1 MRKSDIDSFNLKHKL
16 PEIYQQSKP
25 VKGIS
30 SVHEVQIV
38 DGVVETQQYHGET
51 DQETTDD
58 ANAILPILSLENSS
72 SHNLSPENVPTEKN
86 VSINDYIAV
95 HVENSWYPAIVISVD
110 RGINVN
116 YMNWIDP
123 KKGTVEFTD
132 ESCLIQENDVLQIL
146 PAPNMC
152 SSTRNRYCFETPLL
166 DDIDQILAEKL

>member
-16 PEIYQQSKP
+16 PEIYQQSKS

-72 SHNLSPENVPTEKN
+72 SHNLSPECTHREKC
-86 VSINDYIAV
+86 IN
-95 HVENSWYPAIVISVD
+95 
-110 RGINVN
+110 
-116 YMNWIDP
+116 
-123 KKGTVEFTD
+123 K
-132 ESCLIQENDVLQIL
+132 
-146 PAPNMC
+146 
-152 SSTRNRYCFETPLL
+152 
-166 DDIDQILAEKL
+166 